1 MIFAKWVQGLEGA
14 QDAISLRKEV
24 FCGEQGFDPD
34 LEVDER
40 DATAWHAM
48 VYRDGR
54 CVAAGRAFPE
64 GAGVWRIGRIVSHR
78 DCRGQHM
85 GDLVMRMAMRKAV
98 DEGAIE
104 LVLLSQLPAMG
115 FYARFG
121 FMPEGEQVLDEGCP
135 HQPMRVRADR
145 IDWNKACQRG

>member
-1 MIFAKWVQGLEGA
+1 
-14 QDAISLRKEV
+14 
-24 FCGEQGFDPD
+24 
-34 LEVDER
+34 
-40 DATAWHAM
+40 
-48 VYRDGR
+48 
-54 CVAAGRAFPE
+54 
-64 GAGVWRIGRIVSHR
+64 
-78 DCRGQHM
+78 M